1 MSQLIFAPC
10 PVNNKTPCPVER
22 TMIRRYELPYFC
34 VFCQIR
40 NRLEET
46 AETNDWIS
54 WDQYIY
60 RNLKQSQLPRGWKK
74 PEHEAHKAKKK
85 MRKKPK
91 ARPKREVGRKR
102 KTSKR
107 RAKPAKHPS

>member
-1 MSQLIFAPC
+1 MSQLVFAPC

-22 TMIRRYELPYFC
+22 TMIRRHELPYFC

-74 PEHEAHKAKKK
+74 PERETHKTKQH
-85 MRKKPK
+85 MRKKL
-91 ARPKREVGRKR
+91 RVRSKREVGRKR

-107 RAKPAKHPS
+107 RAKLTKHPS

>member
-22 TMIRRYELPYFC
+22 TMIRRHELPYFC

-46 AETNDWIS
+46 AETKDWIS

-74 PEHEAHKAKKK
+74 PKHEAHKAKKK
-85 MRKKPK
+85 TRKKPK
-91 ARPKREVGRKR
+91 ARPKPEIRRKR

-107 RAKPAKHPS
+107 RAKPAKHPG